1 MILDATQ
8 WRAWHGDDF
17 PEGSWYRDEEQL
29 CAIVGA
35 PRIDLI
41 SRERYANF
49 ILRFEYALPVGGNS
63 GVFYRV
69 DEAAELA
76 WQSGPEMQLLDDAVH
91 PDGAEPTTRN
101 GALYGLRA
109 TQQETPIEPGSFMEG
124 ALVVRDADVEHWLD
138 NRMVLSY
145 RLDDPDLR
153 MQIRTSKFA
162 DKPLYAQATAGHI
175 VLQHHGEAVRFRR
188 LSIEP
193 LKIGRAHV

>member
-8 WRAWHGDDF
+8 WRAWHGADF

-76 WQSGPEMQLLDDAVH
+76 WHSGPEMQLLDDAVH

-153 MQIRTSKFA
+153 MQIRASKFA

-193 LKIGRAHV
+193 LS

>member
-17 PEGSWYRDEEQL
+17 PEGSWYRDEEEL

-35 PRIDLI
+35 PRINLI

-76 WQSGPEMQLLDDAVH
+76 WHSGPEMQLLDDAVH

-193 LKIGRAHV
+193 LS

>member
-8 WRAWHGDDF
+8 WRGWHGADF

-76 WQSGPEMQLLDDAVH
+76 WHSGPEMQLLDDAVH

-153 MQIRTSKFA
+153 MQIRASKFA

-193 LKIGRAHV
+193 LS

>member
-8 WRAWHGDDF
+8 WRAWHGEDF
-17 PEGSWYRDEEQL
+17 PEDSWYRDAEQL

-41 SRERYANF
+41 SRERYADF

-76 WQSGPEMQLLDDAVH
+76 WHSGPEMQLLDDAVH

-101 GALYGLRA
+101 GALYGLLA
-109 TQQETPIEPGSFMEG
+109 TQQETPIEPGSF
-124 ALVVRDADVEHWLD
+124 
-138 NRMVLSY
+138 
-145 RLDDPDLR
+145 
-153 MQIRTSKFA
+153 
-162 DKPLYAQATAGHI
+162 TARCWCAAWRSNTGWTTAWCWAIAWTTRHC
-175 VLQHHGEAVRFRR
+175 
-188 LSIEP
+188 
-193 LKIGRAHV
+193 AH

>member
-76 WQSGPEMQLLDDAVH
+76 WHSGPEMQLLDDAVH

-124 ALVVRDADVEHWLD
+124 ALVVRDVDVEHWLD

-153 MQIRTSKFA
+153 MQIRASKFA

-193 LKIGRAHV
+193 LS

>member
-8 WRAWHGDDF
+8 WRAWHGADF

-76 WQSGPEMQLLDDAVH
+76 WHSGPEMQLLDDAVH

-124 ALVVRDADVEHWLD
+124 ALVVRDVDVEHWLD

-153 MQIRTSKFA
+153 MQIRASKFA

-193 LKIGRAHV
+193 LS

>member
-1 MILDATQ
+1 MILDAAQ
-8 WRAWHGDDF
+8 WRAWHGADF

-49 ILRFEYALPVGGNS
+49 ILRFEYALPIGGNS

-76 WQSGPEMQLLDDAVH
+76 WHSGPEMQLLDDAVH

-153 MQIRTSKFA
+153 MQIRASKFA

-193 LKIGRAHV
+193 LS

>member
-1 MILDATQ
+1 M
-8 WRAWHGDDF
+8 
-17 PEGSWYRDEEQL
+17 
-29 CAIVGA
+29 
-35 PRIDLI
+35 
-41 SRERYANF
+41 
-49 ILRFEYALPVGGNS
+49 
-63 GVFYRV
+63 FYRV

-76 WQSGPEMQLLDDAVH
+76 WHSGPEMQLLDDAVH

-153 MQIRTSKFA
+153 MQIRASKFA

-193 LKIGRAHV
+193 LS

>member
-8 WRAWHGDDF
+8 WRAWHGADF

-76 WQSGPEMQLLDDAVH
+76 WHSGPEMQLLDDAVH

-124 ALVVRDADVEHWLD
+124 ALMVRDADVEHWLD

-153 MQIRTSKFA
+153 MQIRASKFA

-193 LKIGRAHV
+193 LS

>member
-8 WRAWHGDDF
+8 WRAWHGEDF
-17 PEGSWYRDEEQL
+17 PEDSWYRDAEQL

-41 SRERYANF
+41 SRERYADF

-76 WQSGPEMQLLDDAVH
+76 WHSGPEMQLLDDAVH

-101 GALYGLRA
+101 GALYGLLA
-109 TQQETPIEPGSFMEG
+109 TQQETPIEPGSFMDG
-124 ALVVRDADVEHWLD
+124 ALLVRGMEVEHWLD
-138 NRMVLSY
+138 NRMVLGY
-145 RLDDPDLR
+145 RLDDPALR
-153 MQIRTSKFA
+153 TLIGASKFA
-162 DKPLYAQATAGHI
+162 DKPLYAQAGAGHI

-193 LKIGRAHV
+193 LS

>member
-8 WRAWHGDDF
+8 WRAWHGADF

-35 PRIDLI
+35 PRIDLT

-76 WQSGPEMQLLDDAVH
+76 WHSGPEMQLLDDAVH

-101 GALYGLRA
+101 GALYGLLA

-124 ALVVRDADVEHWLD
+124 ALLVRGMEVEHWLD
-138 NRMVLSY
+138 NRMVLGY
-145 RLDDPDLR
+145 RLDDPALR
-153 MQIRTSKFA
+153 TLIGASKFA
-162 DKPLYAQATAGHI
+162 DKPLYAQAGAGHI

-193 LKIGRAHV
+193 LS

>member
-1 MILDATQ
+1 M
-8 WRAWHGDDF
+8 
-17 PEGSWYRDEEQL
+17 
-29 CAIVGA
+29 
-35 PRIDLI
+35 
-41 SRERYANF
+41 
-49 ILRFEYALPVGGNS
+49 
-63 GVFYRV
+63 FYRV

-76 WQSGPEMQLLDDAVH
+76 WHSGPEMQLLDDAVH

-153 MQIRTSKFA
+153 MQIRPASSPTSRCMHRPPPATSCCSTMARPCAFA
-162 DKPLYAQATAGHI
+162 ACRSNRSA
-175 VLQHHGEAVRFRR
+175 ERR
-188 LSIEP
+188 P
-193 LKIGRAHV
+193 WIGAAN

>member
-1 MILDATQ
+1 MILDAAQ
-8 WRAWHGDDF
+8 WRAWHGADF

-76 WQSGPEMQLLDDAVH
+76 WHSGPEMQLLDDAVH

-124 ALVVRDADVEHWLD
+124 ALVVRDVDVEHWLD

-153 MQIRTSKFA
+153 MQIRASKFA

-193 LKIGRAHV
+193 LS

>member
-8 WRAWHGDDF
+8 WRAWHGADF

-76 WQSGPEMQLLDDAVH
+76 WHSGPEMQLLDDAVH

-145 RLDDPDLR
+145 RLNDPDLR
-153 MQIRTSKFA
+153 MQIRASKFA

-193 LKIGRAHV
+193 LS